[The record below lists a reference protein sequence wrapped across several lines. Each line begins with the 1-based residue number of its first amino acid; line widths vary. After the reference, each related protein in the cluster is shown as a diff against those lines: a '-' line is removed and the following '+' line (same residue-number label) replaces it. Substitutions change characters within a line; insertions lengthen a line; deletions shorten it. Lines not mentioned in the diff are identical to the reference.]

1 MHRYKNNSTVNYPSM
16 SISMMV
22 FFSLVRT
29 NVFEKALDIF
39 VNNEMLERM
48 SSTKETVLFHLLPF
62 VFLKKKSIDHAKLV
76 VDRLGKSQLKSH
88 WMVRRLLK
96 KNLREGTWIVYC
108 LKEHV

>member
-1 MHRYKNNSTVNYPSM
+1 MST
-16 SISMMV
+16 SMMV
-22 FFSLVRT
+22 VFSLVRT

-48 SSTKETVLFHLLPF
+48 SKETVLFHLLPF
-62 VFLKKKSIDHAKLV
+62 VFLKKKSIDRAKLV

-96 KNLREGTWIVYC
+96 KSLREGTWIVYC